1 MTGFAISLV
10 IICIIGILA
19 GWIGLNVDL
28 DGRHGDE

>member
-1 MTGFAISLV
+1 MTIGLV
-10 IICIIGILA
+10 IIICITGILA